1 MKRLKILII
10 ILLPIS
16 FVNGQVSYS
25 ISNYLRYGNG
35 DRSFG
40 NFKGNF
46 KYFEN
51 LTDMKIF
58 LPYNITIGGRLLY
71 DNPPE
76 VGLTYKGLKRR
87 FIEYSGDELYIRAGN
102 FSELYGR
109 GLALNLFE
117 SRGLGFDSWMDGI
130 NLNYRKENFS
140 FSAIA
145 GVLEYKDS
153 IEIKRNEDYK
163 IYGGNFEI
171 DPIDNFKIGL
181 TYIYSEADFDLIPVD
196 RKIKVNLPSL
206 NLSINEDNFSFLFDY
221 AYKSMSN
228 FNDNNKSYGYG
239 IYSSISYNTEGFGV
253 TLDYKNY
260 RFDLRDPFE
269 RNDITRTTRFL
280 PFQNAPIVLKE
291 HSYTLLTR
299 AIHEVDFND
308 ELGLQVEIF
317 YTPSETTTI
326 NFNSSIASRHGNYL
340 FDQNSFSFSR
350 LEFINVLPSLS
361 KKYSPYYELF
371 GEVEQSLNEK
381 TIVKV
386 AAALRSKILSDE
398 FFSGT
403 NNHEISSIIF
413 PFQLKHV
420 FSDPYSAEFDYQY
433 ESVKDNFNAEQT
445 EYSNHLF
452 GLINVIDTKINVTFR
467 YEFSTNRFDVS
478 GKRYWS
484 AIELGYR
491 LNQNLSAAVSYGK
504 EKGGQICSNGVCRYI
519 LPFEG
524 LRISILGII

>member
-1 MKRLKILII
+1 MKQLKLFII
-10 ILLPIS
+10 ILLPVS

-25 ISNYLRYGNG
+25 VSNYLRYGDG
-35 DRSFG
+35 ERSFG
-40 NFKGNF
+40 NFKGKFN
-46 KYFEN
+46 YLEN

-76 VGLTYKGLKRR
+76 VGLTYKGLRRR

-109 GLALNLFE
+109 GLAINLFE

-130 NLNYRKENFS
+130 KFNYRKESFS

-145 GVLEYKDS
+145 GVLEFKDS
-153 IEIKRNEDYK
+153 IEIRRNEDYK

-171 DPIDNFKIGL
+171 DPTDNLKIGL
-181 TYIYSEADFDLIPVD
+181 TYIYSEGEFDLIPND
-196 RKIKVNLPSL
+196 RKIKANLPSL
-206 NLSINEDNFSFLFDY
+206 NLSFNDDHVSVLFDY
-221 AYKSMSN
+221 AYKSTSN
-228 FNDNNKSYGYG
+228 FHDNSKSYGYG
-239 IYSSISYNTEGFGV
+239 IYSSISYNNEGFGL

-269 RNDITRTTRFL
+269 KNDITRTTRFL
-280 PFQNAPIVLKE
+280 PFQNAPIVMKE

-308 ELGLQVEIF
+308 ELGLQLEIF

-326 NFNSSIASRHGNYL
+326 NFNTSIASRHSNYS
-340 FDQNSFSFSR
+340 FDQNSFAFS
-350 LEFINVLPSLS
+350 ESEPVNVLPGLS
-361 KKYSPYYELF
+361 KKYSPYYEVF
-371 GEVEQSLNEK
+371 GEVEHSLNEMS
-381 TIVKV
+381 TIKI
-386 AAALRSKILSDE
+386 AAALKSKIFFDE
-398 FFSGT
+398 FFNGA
-403 NNHEISSIIF
+403 NNHEIRSKVF
-413 PFQLKHV
+413 PFQLKHI
-420 FSDPYSAEFDYQY
+420 FSDIYSAELDYQY
-433 ESVKDNFNAEQT
+433 ESVNDNFNAQP

-452 GLINVIDTKINVTFR
+452 NLINVIDTKINVTFR

-484 AIELGYR
+484 AIEFGYR
-491 LNQNLSAAVSYGK
+491 LNQNLSAVISYGK